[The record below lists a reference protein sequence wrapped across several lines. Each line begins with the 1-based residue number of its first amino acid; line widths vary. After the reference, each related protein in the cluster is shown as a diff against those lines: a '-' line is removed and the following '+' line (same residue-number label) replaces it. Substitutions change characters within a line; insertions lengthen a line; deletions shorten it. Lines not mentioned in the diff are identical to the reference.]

1 MPVTIPP
8 FTDVPAPGDPVA
20 SAWAQ
25 QLTQFAVDQI
35 VAQPGTPSSP
45 NTELWYDTD
54 DAGMSFPNVPRGFVG
69 YDATSTAIPGIGSTL
84 TYLAAQVQW
93 VADPTRRYR
102 TTLITGRID
111 QFTAQSNAFAGIYD
125 GSNNAIRYS
134 YTPIPPG
141 GFGFIY
147 TFAIE
152 SGLSGT
158 VTRKAMGSTSAG
170 TMNVQAYTMI
180 MVEDIGSAS
189 QSGGGVWSDSYP
201 RGLIGSAKST
211 TLQNQSVAATWFDLA
226 DLSIQWQ
233 ADPTRRYRTFLLV
246 PLRKYTAAG
255 EVFIGIN
262 DGTNTQKNGAAA
274 TLAIGDVLTITTQ
287 CIESGLS
294 GTQIRKGRAFTSSNG
309 VTVDV
314 NSMYQTYISVED
326 VGKA

>member
-69 YDATSTAIPGIGSTL
+69 YDATSTTIANIGSTL
-84 TYLAAQVQW
+84 TYLGAQVQW

-189 QSGGGVWSDSYP
+189 QSGAGGAWAITPWTAVTFQNSWANYGGGYQTCQYRKDGDMVQLRGVMTGGVASTVAFTLPVGFRPPMLIEIPGIGGGTNP
-201 RGLIGSAKST
+201 RF
-211 TLQNQSVAATWFDLA
+211 SVATDGQVTIMGNPNFWITGQFSTVAT
-226 DLSIQWQ
+226 
-233 ADPTRRYRTFLLV
+233 
-246 PLRKYTAAG
+246 
-255 EVFIGIN
+255 
-262 DGTNTQKNGAAA
+262 
-274 TLAIGDVLTITTQ
+274 
-287 CIESGLS
+287 
-294 GTQIRKGRAFTSSNG
+294 
-309 VTVDV
+309 
-314 NSMYQTYISVED
+314 
-326 VGKA
+326 